1 MSVAEISVADSLR
14 ALVGAESSPQ
24 SHVAALDLWCR
35 QLATPLNEVLD
46 RVEAM
51 IHDDPV
57 AARELA
63 GAVRILAAAPGA
75 LLGTTPAVVTAR
87 AGLLEGQGLAI
98 EGRLGEALLAVDA
111 ARDAFVK
118 ADEPWLALRTDL
130 GRMHILNEIGQTTDA
145 VQVGTDLLHGIDA
158 LERNGEE
165 QKPTEFE
172 VDWLRAS
179 CLTNLGVCHT
189 FAGDYVE
196 AATAAAAAER
206 HLSAL
211 GRLDEIAILRQNQAE
226 QLLEEGQA
234 RRARDMFAS
243 AVRGFADAGLS
254 LLEARCLADLGR
266 AHVALGES
274 PLGLHAFGR
283 AERLLEQLDVAA
295 EADQLRLHTAEAY
308 LALNLYEEAAL
319 VYEQVA
325 AVAEASGQAYY
336 HALALAGQGAALA
349 ALRRWE
355 EAGPALEGAAQRHAR
370 VGNVPLATAARVEL
384 AAVLSHRGD
393 RDAAIHV
400 LRELRSDT
408 SDDQHQMAR
417 VYVLLGLADVAELDE
432 AVSAL
437 VEAAELV
444 GRLGLPPLRFRVD
457 SRLGALRRR
466 QGRLDEAQALLTR
479 AADEAENQRAL
490 LPSQLT
496 RTSFLRDKAR
506 TFDELVALHLDLEP
520 DSADAAFL
528 AAERAKGRALLDQL
542 STVAGS
548 TPADIPA
555 SGEPASEVTPLAAE
569 LSAVYDEM
577 LGAETTSPETASP
590 ETMSPAD
597 TSRQPAARRR
607 FGELQRRADDLQA
620 RLSVARIERGSGQSE
635 PLRIGRLLDHKS
647 LRGRLDDATVLVAYH
662 VVGDEVIGFLGV
674 GPRLVARRVTTLD
687 RVMPRLAALE
697 QNWRRF
703 RAGAGFVQRHATR
716 LAVLVERDLHL
727 LARELLGQLPLPAA
741 TGGGRLAVVLP
752 PVLQGLPFHALYV
765 GDRPL
770 VADWE
775 VVTGPS
781 GSVLGS
787 LPCWTYDADRR
798 SLALASTD
806 VTIPHAEAEVRAL
819 SGLLPN
825 VRLHIGPDATV
836 AMLRRH
842 SPGAAIIHL
851 ACHGMFRPDN
861 AVYSGLRLADSW
873 LTAADAATLDAEG
886 ALVTLSACETGRQQ
900 AVGGEAVGLPRAFLA
915 AGASAV
921 VTSLWMADDQSTS
934 TQMHDLY
941 SHLRRGL
948 NPPAALRQAQLDSA
962 RREPHPYYWAPF
974 TVTSAC

>member
-1 MSVAEISVADSLR
+1 MAETSVVNSLR
-14 ALVGAESSPQ
+14 AVVATESNPH
-24 SHVAALDLWCR
+24 SHAAALDQLCR
-35 QLATPLNEVLD
+35 QLAVPLTEVLD
-46 RVEAM
+46 QVEAM
-51 IHDDPV
+51 IHEDPMTV
-57 AARELA
+57 RELA
-63 GAVRILAAAPGA
+63 GAVRILASAPGTS
-75 LLGTTPAVVTAR
+75 LGTTSAVVAAR

-98 EGRLGEALLAVDA
+98 EGRLDEALLAVDA

-130 GRMHILNEIGQTTDA
+130 GRMHILNEIGQTTAA
-145 VQVGTDLLHGIDA
+145 VQVGTELLHGIDS

-165 QKPTEFE
+165 EQSIGFE

-189 FAGDYVE
+189 FAGDYAA

-206 HLSAL
+206 HLLAL

-234 RRARDMFAS
+234 WRARDMFAH

-274 PLGLHAFGR
+274 ARALYAFGQ
-283 AERLLEQLDVAA
+283 AERLLGHLDVAA
-295 EADQLRLHTAEAY
+295 ETEQLRLHTAQAY
-308 LALNLYEEAAL
+308 LGLNLYEEAAL

-336 HALALAGQGAALA
+336 HALALAGQGAAMA
-349 ALRRWE
+349 ALRRWD
-355 EAGPALEGAAQRHAR
+355 EAAAALKGAAQRHAR

-384 AAVLSHRGD
+384 AAVLAHRGE
-393 RDAAIHV
+393 RDAAIRM
-400 LRELRSDT
+400 LRGLLLDT
-408 SDDQHQMAR
+408 SEDQHQMAR
-417 VYVLLGLADVAELDE
+417 VYVLLGLADVTEPSE
-432 AVSAL
+432 AADGL

-444 GRLGLPPLRFRVD
+444 HRLGLPPLRFRVD

-466 QGRLDEAQALLTR
+466 QGRLDEARPLLTR
-479 AADEAENQRAL
+479 AAEEAENQRAL

-496 RTSFLRDKAR
+496 RTSFLRDKSR

-520 DSADAAFL
+520 DSAGAAFL
-528 AAERAKGRALLDQL
+528 AAERAKGRVLLDQL
-542 STVAGS
+542 STVTSSAS
-548 TPADIPA
+548 ADTA
-555 SGEPASEVTPLAAE
+555 WEPASEATSLSAE

-577 LGAETTSPETASP
+577 LGAQTTSPETTGPPEASG
-590 ETMSPAD
+590 
-597 TSRQPAARRR
+597 QPAARRSV
-607 FGELQRRADDLQA
+607 GDLQRQADDLQA
-620 RLSVARIERGSGQSE
+620 RLSVARIERDSGQGE
-635 PLRIGRLLDHKS
+635 QLGTGRLLDYTS
-647 LRGRLDDATVLVAYH
+647 LRGRLNDATVLVAYH
-662 VVGDEVIGFLGV
+662 VVGDEIIGFLGV
-674 GPRLVARRVTTLD
+674 GSRLFARRLTTLD
-687 RVMPRLAALE
+687 RVLPLLAAL
-697 QNWRRF
+697 QQHWRRF

-727 LARELLGQLPLPAA
+727 LAFELLGELPLPAA
-741 TGGGRLAVVLP
+741 TGRGRLAVVLP
-752 PVLQGLPFHALYV
+752 PVLQGLPFHALYL

-775 VVTGPS
+775 VITGPS
-781 GSVLGS
+781 ASVLAT
-787 LPCWTYDADRR
+787 LPGWTYDADRR
-798 SLALASTD
+798 SLAFASTD
-806 VTIPHAEAEVRAL
+806 VTIPHAEAEVVAL

-825 VRLHIGPDATV
+825 VRLHVGSDATV

-842 SPGAAIIHL
+842 AAGAAIIHM

-861 AVYSGLRLADSW
+861 AVYSGLRLADGW
-873 LTAADAATLDAEG
+873 LTAADVATLDVEG

-900 AVGGEAVGLPRAFLA
+900 AVGGESVGLPRAFLA
-915 AGASAV
+915 AGAAAV
-921 VTSLWMADDQSTS
+921 VTSLWMADDQSTN

-941 SHLRRGL
+941 RYLRRGL
-948 NPPAALRQAQLDSA
+948 EPTAALRQAQLDSA
-962 RREPHPYYWAPF
+962 RRDPHPYYWAPF